1 MDIFQNLALGAE
13 IAFSLEGLL
22 FCFVGVL
29 VGTFVGVL
37 PGIGP
42 LAAISLALPMTYYL
56 SPPVALIM
64 LAGIF
69 YGAQYG
75 GSIAAI
81 LLNLPGT
88 ASAAVTCLDGNQ
100 LTKQGRAGVALFTAA
115 IASFTGGIVAIFMV
129 LGFTPV
135 IASFAMGFGPVDY
148 FSIMLLGLVAASTL
162 SVGSPLKGMA
172 MVILGIALGLVG
184 TDETS
189 GAARFTFGALA
200 LADGISLVALAMG
213 LFGVGEILANLGQER
228 HTPPKA
234 SGLTFKSMM
243 PKPAEWHGLWKT
255 MLRSSG
261 IGTFVGALPG
271 SGPAIAAFMSYAA
284 EKKLAKNPEKLGQGE
299 LRGVAA
305 PESANN
311 AAVQA
316 AFIPT
321 LSLGIPG
328 DAVMAVLLGAMILH
342 GITPGPM
349 LITSNPEMFWGLV
362 VSFGVGNIMLLI
374 LNVPLIR
381 LWVRMLSIPYHMLYP
396 AMLFFICIGVYSVR
410 SSVFDIYTTL
420 FFGVIGYFLI
430 RLRYPAAP
438 LLLGFILGPM
448 MEVHFRRALLMS
460 RGDYMTFFESVPST
474 AFLIL
479 SMLFLLLPIWTM
491 LRKRSARVRRSREA
505 DRSF

>member
-1 MDIFQNLALGAE
+1 MDILHNLALGAE

-75 GSIAAI
+75 GSVAAI

-100 LTKQGRAGVALFTAA
+100 LAKNGRAGEALFTAA
-115 IASFTGGIVAIFMV
+115 IASFCGGMLAIVLV
-129 LGFTPV
+129 LGFTPM
-135 IASFAMGFGPVDY
+135 IASFAMDFGPVDY

-162 SVGSPLKGMA
+162 SVGSPLKGMT

-184 TDETS
+184 TDDTS
-189 GAARFTFGALA
+189 GTERFTFGL
-200 LADGISLVALAMG
+200 LSLSDGINLVAVAMG
-213 LFGVGEILANLGQER
+213 LFGVGEILSNLGQTKRE
-228 HTPPKA
+228 PMKPGNLSFKA
-234 SGLTFKSMM
+234 ML
-243 PKPAEWHGLWKT
+243 PARGEWRGLWKT
-255 MLRSSG
+255 ILRGSG
-261 IGTFVGALPG
+261 IGAFVGALPG

-284 EKKLAKNPEKLGQGE
+284 EKKLVKDPEKFGTGE

-342 GITPGPM
+342 GISPGPM
-349 LITSNPEMFWGLV
+349 LVTSNPDMFWGLI

-381 LWVRMLSIPYHMLYP
+381 VWVRMLSIPYHVLYP
-396 AMLFFICIGVYSVR
+396 AMLFFICIGVFSVR

-420 FFGVIGYFLI
+420 LFGVVGYFLI

-448 MEVHFRRALLMS
+448 MEVHFRRGLLLS
-460 RGDYMTFFESVPST
+460 RGDYMAFFQSVPS
-474 AFLIL
+474 AVFLIL
-479 SMLFLLLPIWTM
+479 AALFLVLPLWAAF
-491 LRKRSARVRRSREA
+491 RKRTARTA
-505 DRSF
+505 NLGD

>member
-1 MDIFQNLALGAE
+1 MDILHNLALGANV
-13 IAFSLEGLL
+13 ALSSQGLL
-22 FCFVGVL
+22 FCFIGVL

-75 GSIAAI
+75 GSISAI

-100 LTKQGRAGVALFTAA
+100 LTKQGRAGVAIFTASISSFVGSI
-115 IASFTGGIVAIFMV
+115 IATLLV
-129 LGFTPV
+129 LGFTPM
-135 IASFAMGFGPVDY
+135 IASFALGFGPADY
-148 FSIMLLGLVAASTL
+148 FTIMLLGLVAASTL

-172 MVILGIALGLVG
+172 MVTLGIALGLVG
-184 TDETS
+184 IDNAS
-189 GAARFTFGALA
+189 GTYRFTFGSLA
-200 LADGISLVALAMG
+200 LTDGINLVALAMG
-213 LFGVGEILANLGQER
+213 LFGVGEILTQLGQKQR
-228 HTPPKA
+228 APLTTGNISFRSMLPKRE
-234 SGLTFKSMM
+234 
-243 PKPAEWHGLWKT
+243 EWRGLWKT
-255 MLRSSG
+255 ILRSSG
-261 IGTFVGALPG
+261 LGSLVGALPG
-271 SGPAIAAFMSYAA
+271 SGPAIAAFMAYAL
-284 EKKLAKNPEKLGQGE
+284 EKKIAKNPENFGKGE
-299 LRGVAA
+299 LRGVSS
-305 PESANN
+305 PEAANN

-349 LITSNPEMFWGLV
+349 LVTNEPEIFWGLV

-374 LNVPLIR
+374 LNIPMIR
-381 LWVRMLSIPYHMLYP
+381 LWIRMLSIPYHVLYP
-396 AMLFFICIGVYSVR
+396 AMLFFICIGVYSIR
-410 SSVFDIYTTL
+410 SSVFDIYCTL
-420 FFGVIGYFLI
+420 LFGIVGYLLI
-430 RLRYPAAP
+430 RLRYPTAP

-448 MEVHFRRALLMS
+448 MEENFRRALLLG
-460 RGDYMTFFESVPST
+460 RGDYHTFFESTPSVV
-474 AFLIL
+474 FLIFTA
-479 SMLFLLLPIWTM
+479 LFLVLPLWSVF
-491 LRKRSARVRRSREA
+491 RKRTTRLRNQ
-505 DRSF
+505 DK

>member
-1 MDIFQNLALGAE
+1 MDIFHNLALGAE

-42 LAAISLALPMTYYL
+42 LAAISLAMPMTYYL

-115 IASFTGGIVAIFMV
+115 IASFSGGIIAIIMV

-162 SVGSPLKGMA
+162 SVGSPLKGIT
-172 MVILGIALGLVG
+172 MVVLGIALGLVG

-189 GAARFTFGALA
+189 GTARFTLGALA
-200 LADGISLVALAMG
+200 LSDGISLVALAMG
-213 LFGVGEILANLGQER
+213 LFGLGEILANLGQEKR
-228 HTPPKA
+228 APLKI

-243 PKPAEWHGLWKT
+243 PKREEWRGLWKT
-255 MLRSSG
+255 ILRGSG
-261 IGTFVGALPG
+261 IGAFVGALPG
-271 SGPAIAAFMSYAA
+271 SGPAIAAFMAYAA
-284 EKKLAKNPEKLGQGE
+284 EKKLAKNPEKFGQGE
-299 LRGVAA
+299 LRGVAS

-316 AFIPT
+316 AFVPT

-349 LITSNPEMFWGLV
+349 LVTSNPEMFWGLV

-381 LWVRMLSIPYHMLYP
+381 VWVRMLSIPYHVLYP

-410 SSVFDIYTTL
+410 SSVFDIYTAL

-474 AFLIL
+474 VFLIL
-479 SMLFLLLPIWTM
+479 ATLFLLLPIWATF
-491 LRKRSARVRRSREA
+491 RKRTARVRRLKDHA
-505 DRSF
+505 

>member
-1 MDIFQNLALGAE
+1 MDILHNLALGAD
-13 IAFSLEGLL
+13 IAFSFNGLL
-22 FCFVGVL
+22 FCFLGVL

-42 LAAISLALPMTYYL
+42 LAAISLALPLTYYL
-56 SPPVALIM
+56 PPPIALIM

-115 IASFTGGIVAIFMV
+115 ISSFTGGIFAIFMV

-135 IASFAMGFGPVDY
+135 IASFAMDFGPTDY

-162 SVGSPLKGMA
+162 SVGSPAKGMA
-172 MVILGIALGLVG
+172 MVMVGIALGLVG
-184 TDETS
+184 IDETS
-189 GAARFTFGALA
+189 GTERFTFDQLA
-200 LADGISLVALAMG
+200 LTDGISLVALAMG
-213 LFGVGEILANLGQER
+213 LFGIGEILANLGQETR
-228 HTPPKA
+228 APLNTG
-234 SGLTFKSMM
+234 GLTFKSML
-243 PKPAEWHGLWKT
+243 PKREEWRGLWKT
-255 MLRSSG
+255 ILRGSG
-261 IGTFVGALPG
+261 IGSFVGALPG

-284 EKKLAKNPEKLGQGE
+284 EKKMAKNPDAFGKGD

-311 AAVQA
+311 GAVQA

-349 LITSNPEMFWGLV
+349 LVTSEPEIFWGLV
-362 VSFGVGNIMLLI
+362 VSFGVGNIMLLA
-374 LNVPLIR
+374 LNLPLIR
-381 LWVRMLSIPYHMLYP
+381 VWVRMLSIPYHVLYP
-396 AMLFFICIGVYSVR
+396 AMLFFICVGVYSVR
-410 SSVFDIYTTL
+410 NSVFDIYSTL
-420 FFGVIGYFLI
+420 FFGIVGYFLI
-430 RLRYPAAP
+430 RLRYPPAP

-448 MEVHFRRALLMS
+448 MEVHFRRALLLG
-460 RGDYMTFFESVPST
+460 RGEYTTFFDSVPST
-474 AFLIL
+474 IFLIL
-479 SMLFLLLPIWTM
+479 TTLFLVLPLW
-491 LRKRSARVRRSREA
+491 SAFRNRCVA
-505 DRSF
+505 AQGD

>member
-1 MDIFQNLALGAE
+1 MDILHNLALGADV
-13 IAFSLEGLL
+13 AFSWQGLL

-56 SPPVALIM
+56 SPPIALIM

-88 ASAAVTCLDGNQ
+88 ASAAVTCIDGNQ
-100 LTKQGRAGVALFTAA
+100 MTKQGRAGVALFTAA
-115 IASFTGGIVAIFMV
+115 ISSFSGGIVAIFIV
-129 LGFTPV
+129 LGFTPM
-135 IASFAMGFGPVDY
+135 IASFATDFRAVDY

-162 SVGSPLKGMA
+162 SVGSPLK
-172 MVILGIALGLVG
+172 
-184 TDETS
+184 
-189 GAARFTFGALA
+189 
-200 LADGISLVALAMG
+200 
-213 LFGVGEILANLGQER
+213 
-228 HTPPKA
+228 A
-234 SGLTFKSMM
+234 SGLTFKSML
-243 PKPAEWHGLWKT
+243 PKRHEWHGLWKT
-255 MLRSSG
+255 ILRGSG
-261 IGTFVGALPG
+261 IGAFVGALPG

-284 EKKLAKNPEKLGQGE
+284 EKKLAKNPDNFGKGE
-299 LRGVAA
+299 LRGVAS

-342 GITPGPM
+342 GISPGPE
-349 LITSNPEMFWGLV
+349 LVTSNPDMFWGLV
-362 VSFGVGNIMLLI
+362 VSFGVGNIMLLV
-374 LNVPLIR
+374 LNLPLIR
-381 LWVRMLSIPYHMLYP
+381 LWVRMLSIPYHVLYP
-396 AMLFFICIGVYSVR
+396 AMLFFICIGVFSVR
-410 SSVFDIYTTL
+410 SSVFDIYTAL
-420 FFGVIGYFLI
+420 FFGVIGYFLL
-430 RLRYPAAP
+430 RLRFPAAP

-448 MEVHFRRALLMS
+448 MEVHFRRALLLS
-460 RGDYMTFFESVPST
+460 RGDYMTFFNSVPST
-474 AFLIL
+474 VFLVL
-479 SMLFLLLPIWTM
+479 TALFLVLPLWSAF
-491 LRKRSARVRRSREA
+491 RKRTRRVA
-505 DRSF
+505 DQGD

>member
-1 MDIFQNLALGAE
+1 MDILHNLALGAE

-37 PGIGP
+37 PGVGP
-42 LAAISLALPMTYYL
+42 LAAISLALPLTYYL
-56 SPPVALIM
+56 SPSIALIM

-100 LTKQGRAGVALFTAA
+100 MTKQGRAGVALFTAA
-115 IASFTGGIVAIFMV
+115 ISSFSGGIIAIFMV
-129 LGFTPV
+129 LGFTPL
-135 IASFAMGFGPVDY
+135 IASFAMDFGAADY

-162 SVGSPLKGMA
+162 SVGSPLKGMT
-172 MVILGIALGLVG
+172 MVVLGIALGLVG

-189 GAARFTFGALA
+189 GAERFTFGVLA
-200 LADGISLVALAMG
+200 LSDGISLVALAMG

-228 HTPPKA
+228 RAPLKTG
-234 SGLTFKSMM
+234 GLTFKSML
-243 PKPAEWHGLWKT
+243 PRRDEWRGLWKT
-255 MLRSSG
+255 ILRGSG
-261 IGTFVGALPG
+261 IGAFVGALPG

-284 EKKLAKNPEKLGQGE
+284 EKKLAKNPDAFGKGE
-299 LRGVAA
+299 VRGVAA

-342 GITPGPM
+342 GISPGPM
-349 LITSNPEMFWGLV
+349 LVTSEPEMFWGLV
-362 VSFGVGNIMLLI
+362 VSFGVGNIMLLL
-374 LNVPLIR
+374 LNLPLIR
-381 LWVRMLSIPYHMLYP
+381 VWVRMLSIPYHVLYP

-420 FFGVIGYFLI
+420 LFGVVGYFLI

-448 MEVHFRRALLMS
+448 MEVHFRRALLLS
-460 RGDYMTFFESVPST
+460 RGDYMAFLESVPST
-474 AFLIL
+474 VFLVL
-479 SMLFLLLPIWTM
+479 SLLFLVLPIWSAV
-491 LRKRSARVRRSREA
+491 RKRGAGVAVEGERSDHA
-505 DRSF
+505 

>member
-1 MDIFQNLALGAE
+1 MDILHNLALGAGV
-13 IAFSLEGLL
+13 AFSLHGLL

-42 LAAISLALPMTYYL
+42 LAAISLALPLTYYL
-56 SPPVALIM
+56 SPPIALIM

-100 LTKQGRAGVALFTAA
+100 LTKQGRPGVALFTAA
-115 IASFTGGIVAIFMV
+115 IASFTGGIFALVMV
-129 LGFTPV
+129 LGFTPM
-135 IASFAMGFGPVDY
+135 IASFATDFGAQDY

-162 SVGSPLKGMA
+162 SVGSPLKGMT
-172 MVILGIALGLVG
+172 MVVLGIALGMVG
-184 TDETS
+184 IDDTS
-189 GAARFTFGALA
+189 GAERFTFGLLA
-200 LADGISLVALAMG
+200 LSDGVNLVALAMG
-213 LFGVGEILANLGQER
+213 LFGVGEILANLGQTHREPLK
-228 HTPPKA
+228 TD
-234 SGLTFKSMM
+234 GLTFRSML
-243 PKPAEWHGLWKT
+243 PRREEWPGLWRT
-255 MLRSSG
+255 ILRGSG
-261 IGTFVGALPG
+261 IGAFVGALPG

-284 EKKLAKNPEKLGQGE
+284 EKKISRNPEAFGKGE
-299 LRGVAA
+299 LRGVAS

-349 LITSNPEMFWGLV
+349 LVTSEPEMFWGLV
-362 VSFGVGNIMLLI
+362 VSFGIGNFMLLI
-374 LNVPLIR
+374 LNLPLIR
-381 LWVRMLSIPYHMLYP
+381 VWVRMLSIPYHVLYP
-396 AMLFFICIGVYSVR
+396 AMLFFICVGVYSVR
-410 SSVFDIYTTL
+410 NSVFDIYSTL
-420 FFGVIGYFLI
+420 IFGVIGYFLI
-430 RLRYPAAP
+430 RLRYPPAP

-448 MEVHFRRALLMS
+448 MEVHFRRALLLG
-460 RGDYMTFFESVPST
+460 RGDYTTFFDSVPST
-474 AFLIL
+474 VFLIL
-479 SMLFLLLPIWTM
+479 SALFLLLPLWSTF
-491 LRKRSARVRRSREA
+491 RRRTARLSKEGR
-505 DRSF
+505 D